1 MKKVKLERSINLNQV
16 RSPNGMIKILILNS
30 QSVSFLVSVLLSLYA
45 WTYCLQFKVA
55 DFVDAH
61 VQCKERAHMT

>member
-30 QSVSFLVSVLLSLYA
+30 QSVHEFFSFGIAIVVCMDLLF
-45 WTYCLQFKVA
+45 T
-55 DFVDAH
+55 
-61 VQCKERAHMT
+61 VQGCRLR